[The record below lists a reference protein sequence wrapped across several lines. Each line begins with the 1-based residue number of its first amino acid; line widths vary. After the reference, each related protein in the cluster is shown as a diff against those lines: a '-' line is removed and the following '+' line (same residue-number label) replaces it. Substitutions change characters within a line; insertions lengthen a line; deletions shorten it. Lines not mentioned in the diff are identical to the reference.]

1 MGCIA
6 IIMFDSL
13 AELDSYEDR
22 VCEVQRLVD
31 QHIPAANKKMLEL
44 LLGHLENVALK
55 SDKNMMTISNLG
67 KDSSA
72 TRFAFRRRFNHFD
85 STKCPLDASPK
96 RQNLHPS

>member
-1 MGCIA
+1 MT
-6 IIMFDSL
+6 L

-67 KDSSA
+67 KDSSGFL
-72 TRFAFRRRFNHFD
+72 RKFPDIIEFNHF
-85 STKCPLDASPK
+85 SSSCEP
-96 RQNLHPS
+96 

>member
-1 MGCIA
+1 M
-6 IIMFDSL
+6 
-13 AELDSYEDR
+13 
-22 VCEVQRLVD
+22 CEVQRLVD

-72 TRFAFRRRFNHFD
+72 TVFAFLRRFNHFD
-85 STKCPLDASPK
+85 LTKCLLDASPK

>member
-1 MGCIA
+1 MT
-6 IIMFDSL
+6 FS
-13 AELDSYEDR
+13 ELDSYEDR

-67 KDSSA
+67 KHSSA
-72 TRFAFRRRFNHFD
+72 IFFAFSHRFIKFNH
-85 STKCPLDASPK
+85 L
-96 RQNLHPS
+96 

>member
-1 MGCIA
+1 MTL
-6 IIMFDSL
+6 S
-13 AELDSYEDR
+13 ELDSYEDR

-72 TRFAFRRRFNHFD
+72 IFFAFSHRFSITLGLGGISLRDSHNLYLRRGTGSFNH
-85 STKCPLDASPK
+85 L
-96 RQNLHPS
+96 